1 MKNKKNDRC
10 NFGMS
15 LLKARDF
22 LQWLVE
28 GSVLAIVVADMRGK
42 IILMSDSA
50 EKIFGDRSKI
60 DVGKSIAEYL
70 YTSGGARSI
79 MKKLR
84 SPDYGGK
91 GKLNPIRTT
100 AIHSSGRKIP
110 VEMTGSIIYDEDG
123 NEIATMGIYQ
133 DLSEKIALE
142 ENMENIR
149 QKLERSE
156 QLASIGRLV
165 AGVAHEMNNPL
176 TGITMFS
183 HLALDDIPHDNPAA
197 EKINIVLSQVER
209 CKKIISDLLDFSI
222 QGTGV
227 IGEMDFNET
236 IKSVL
241 TILKHYAKF
250 KNIEIKKELDPD
262 LYHIEGNH
270 DQLQQMLINI
280 MLNRADFMD
289 FKGVLT
295 IRTKNID
302 PWIEINIEDNGK
314 SIAPEDIVKVFD
326 PFFSTD
332 VNTEK
337 SGLGLCVSHGI
348 ITAHKGTVDIKSAPG
363 KGTCFT
369 ILLPLK
375 QDDSGY
381 CVLPVK

>member
-1 MKNKKNDRC
+1 MKEKQADRRD
-10 NFGMS
+10 FGMS
-15 LLKARDF
+15 LLTIKNF
-22 LQWLVE
+22 MQWLVE
-28 GSVLAIVVADMRGK
+28 GSVLAIVVADMRGE

-70 YTSGGARSI
+70 YTTGGARSI

-84 SPDYGGK
+84 SPNYGGK
-91 GKLNPIRTT
+91 GKMNPIRTT
-100 AIHSSGRKIP
+100 AIHTSGKKIP
-110 VEMTGSIIYDEDG
+110 VEMTASIIYDEAG

-183 HLALDDIPHDNPAA
+183 HLALEDIPEDNPAA
-197 EKINIVLSQVER
+197 EKIKIVISQVDR

-227 IGEMDFNET
+227 MGEMDFNET
-236 IKSVL
+236 INSVL
-241 TILKHYAKF
+241 NILKHYAKF
-250 KNIEIKKELDPD
+250 KNIDINKKLAPS
-262 LYHIEGNH
+262 LYHIVGNH
-270 DQLQQMLINI
+270 DQLQQMLINL
-280 MLNRADFMD
+280 MLNCAESMN
-289 FKGVLT
+289 FKGTIT
-295 IRTKNID
+295 IRTQNSG
-302 PWIEINIEDNGK
+302 PWIEINIADSGK
-314 SIAPEDIVKVFD
+314 GIAPEDIVKVFD
-326 PFFSTD
+326 PFFSSD
-332 VNTEK
+332 IEKEK

-348 ITAHKGTVDIKSAPG
+348 ITAHKGTIDIKSAPG

-369 ILLPLK
+369 ILLPVK
-375 QDDSGY
+375 QEDRG
-381 CVLPVK
+381 

>member
-1 MKNKKNDRC
+1 MKNKKIDRC
-10 NFGMS
+10 DFGMS

-28 GSVLAIVVADMRGK
+28 GSVLAIVVADMRGE

-50 EKIFGDRSKI
+50 EKIFGDRAKI
-60 DVGKSIAEYL
+60 GVGKSIAEYL
-70 YTSGGARSI
+70 YTPGGARSI

-84 SPDYGGK
+84 SSDYGGK

-165 AGVAHEMNNPL
+165 AGFAHEMNNPL

-183 HLALDDIPHDNPAA
+183 HLALDDIPHDNPAV

-236 IKSVL
+236 INSVL
-241 TILKHYAKF
+241 AILKDYAKF

-280 MLNRADFMD
+280 MLNGAESMN

-295 IRTKNID
+295 IRTKNSG

-314 SIAPEDIVKVFD
+314 GIAPEDIVKVFD
-326 PFFSTD
+326 PFFLTD
-332 VNTEK
+332 ANTEK
-337 SGLGLCVSHGI
+337 SGLGLCVCHGI
-348 ITAHKGTVDIKSAPG
+348 ITGHKGTIDIKSAPG

-369 ILLPLK
+369 ILLPVK

-381 CVLPVK
+381 CVLPS